1 MAPFHHFAVP
11 ESGFDGADNNRLGTQ
26 MMILGTQVSLLGLA
40 IAHYFNPVI
49 GLTVFAS
56 GFLGTIG
63 VFMDTE

>member
-1 MAPFHHFAVP
+1 MAPFYCFSVP
-11 ESGFDGADNNRLGTQ
+11 KSDADINRLGTQ

-40 IAHYFNPVI
+40 IAHYFNPVV